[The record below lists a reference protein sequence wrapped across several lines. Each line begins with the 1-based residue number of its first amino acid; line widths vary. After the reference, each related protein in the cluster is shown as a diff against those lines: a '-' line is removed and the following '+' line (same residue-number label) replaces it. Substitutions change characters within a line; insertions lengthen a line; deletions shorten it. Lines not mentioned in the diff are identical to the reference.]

1 MSPHAR
7 HPLENRAFALFVVAI
22 TLVLLWTVW
31 SFIGAIG
38 WAIVLAVVFTPL
50 NDVFARR
57 WPGRPSRAAA
67 LTLLVIVLGIVVPAA
82 LLGNA
87 IVNEAASL
95 VNRLRSGQ
103 VDVGA
108 LFDQGTALLPGWA
121 QNALRKAGLT
131 DVHAVVQRVTA
142 AGQQQA
148 RMIAGRAL
156 SIGGDVLGT
165 VLSLVVMLYLG
176 FFLLRDGRA
185 LSAKAGEA
193 IPLAADRRGVL
204 ADRFVNVVRATVR
217 GSVVVALAQGA
228 VGGVAMALLGVPEAL
243 LWAVVMTFGAL
254 IPAVGTGLV
263 WLPVSLYLLA
273 TGDTWQAIV
282 MALFGA
288 IVIGNIDNVLR
299 PVLVG
304 RQTELP
310 DALVLITTL
319 GGLSAFGF
327 GGLVIGPIAAALFL
341 SAWQMVREERAA
353 GGEPVTGA

>member
-1 MSPHAR
+1 MQPHPR

-31 SFIGAIG
+31 AFVGAIG

-50 NDVFARR
+50 NDRFLRR
-57 WPGRPSRAAA
+57 WPGRPGRAATC
-67 LTLLVIVLGIVVPAA
+67 TLLVIVLGLVVPAA
-82 LLGNA
+82 LLGSA
-87 IVNEAASL
+87 IVSEAAGL

-103 VDVGA
+103 VDVGR
-108 LFDQGTALLPGWA
+108 LFDQGTAMLPAAA
-121 QNALRKAGLT
+121 QNALQKAGLT
-131 DVHAVVQRVTA
+131 DVHAVVGRVSA
-142 AGQQQA
+142 AGQAQA
-148 RMIAGRAL
+148 RMIAARAL

-165 VLSLVVMLYLG
+165 ILSLVVMLYLG
-176 FFLLRDGRA
+176 FFLIRDGRT
-185 LSAKAGEA
+185 LSRKAGEA
-193 IPLAADRRGVL
+193 IPLAADRRAVL
-204 ADRFVNVVRATVR
+204 ADRFVAVVRATVR

-228 VGGVAMALLGVPEAL
+228 AGGVAMAVLRVPEAL

-263 WLPVSLYLLA
+263 WVPVSLYLLA
-273 TGDTWQAIV
+273 VGQTWQGIV
-282 MALFGA
+282 MALVGA

-310 DALVLITTL
+310 DALVLLTTL

-341 SAWQMVREERAA
+341 SAWQMVRDERGAA
-353 GGEPVTGA
+353 GSAVTD